1 MFNSLT
7 PTENFIQ
14 RWGTHYIKS
23 AKFGGQLE
31 IVKTMV
37 ASQEA
42 SKSEFAEK
50 MEAEYRGLF
59 ASAGAKSSTQ
69 GGQESKAE
77 NKFTSTSVMAQG
89 GSQEIAT
96 MLADVYSPT
105 FKSDFKEWLQSIPAY
120 PKAFRFLL
128 GTIADLVNFRANDLF
143 LGEDIDWGCEGNSKN
158 LVEETKGETTK
169 RYYTVTDT
177 DGNLK
182 KFYCPFQDREALDVA
197 LRKKRASL
205 QRAIEIYMDEVCDSK
220 LLHERKLTATR
231 QLDN

>member
-37 ASQEA
+37 ASQVT

-143 LGEDIDWGCEGNSKN
+143 LGEDIDWGCEGNSKKFSRRN
-158 LVEETKGETTK
+158 QRRDHQKVLYCD
-169 RYYTVTDT
+169 RYRW
-177 DGNLK
+177 K
-182 KFYCPFQDREALDVA
+182 SQ
-197 LRKKRASL
+197 
-205 QRAIEIYMDEVCDSK
+205 EV
-220 LLHERKLTATR
+220 LLPISRPTSIGRCSQEKAR
-231 QLDN
+231 